1 MAHRTR
7 PDETRCAKT
16 ADSARHVAFNPPTSR
31 TEVSDHGA
39 SSCPPWGVLS
49 PPGGQSLFG
58 AHRHP
63 VAAGQSRRRPCR
75 YCVEHELQL
84 ALTSGSNNA
93 DAPSGSSTNP
103 TTDSP
108 SRCRPHRQPGAPNRP
123 TWRTETHMAHRTGP
137 RGAPK
142 THMAHRTGP
151 RGAPKTHMAH
161 RTRHGERYTARHVAF
176 NAPRRNSVR
185 QDRRLSPPRP
195 RQRAKTTTQPR
206 RRGPTPAQP
215 HPDRRHLQGNPGTM
229 KSTPT
234 DPPNDPNARC
244 EGFET
249 SLHLR
254 APSHAGRSGHH
265 HRHMVRDVAAPQGTV
280 AQRAAVQGLR
290 EPRTRPRHLQGAEG
304 SGTHQRRRQA
314 WVVKPFI
321 TDANRCARGES
332 NTSSSEMI
340 SPSGPASGTRQFG
353 YSSTVPGWF

>member
-84 ALTSGSNNA
+84 ALTGGSNNA

-123 TWRTETHMAHRTGP
+123 TWRTENSH
-137 RGAPK
+137 GAPNRP
-142 THMAHRTGP
+142 TWRTENSH
-151 RGAPKTHMAH
+151 GAPNRPTWRTENSHGAPNATWRAIH
-161 RTRHGERYTARHVAF
+161 R
-176 NAPRRNSVR
+176 
-185 QDRRLSPPRP
+185 PPCRV
-195 RQRAKTTTQPR
+195 QRAKTKLGAPRPPTQPATSASTR
-206 RRGPTPAQP
+206 QDDDSAATTGPYPCPTSPRPPTPTGESGDDEIDA
-215 HPDRRHLQGNPGTM
+215 DRPAERPER
-229 KSTPT
+229 PV
-234 DPPNDPNARC
+234 R
-244 EGFET
+244 
-249 SLHLR
+249 R
-254 APSHAGRSGHH
+254 
-265 HRHMVRDVAAPQGTV
+265 VRDVAAPQGTIARRTV
-280 AQRAAVQGLR
+280 RSPPPAHGSRRRCTSGHHR
-290 EPRTRPRHLQGAEG
+290 TESSRTRAPGA
-304 SGTHQRRRQA
+304 S
-314 WVVKPFI
+314 
-321 TDANRCARGES
+321 DATPAPPGGRG
-332 NTSSSEMI
+332 
-340 SPSGPASGTRQFG
+340 
-353 YSSTVPGWF
+353 

>member
-123 TWRTETHMAHRTGP
+123 TWRTWRTENSH
-137 RGAPK
+137 GAPNRP
-142 THMAHRTGP
+142 TWRTENSH
-151 RGAPKTHMAH
+151 GAPNATWRAIHRPPRPSQRAKTKLNAP
-161 RTRHGERYTARHVAF
+161 RQDGCAKTKL
-176 NAPRRNSVR
+176 NAPRRARAPKRNSASP
-185 QDRRLSPPRP
+185 LSVG
-195 RQRAKTTTQPR
+195 RALGLAG
-206 RRGPTPAQP
+206 GPTPALDGGP
-215 HPDRRHLQGNPGTM
+215 TRGLTGGPARRLDGG
-229 KSTPT
+229 PT
-234 DPPNDPNARC
+234 R
-244 EGFET
+244 
-249 SLHLR
+249 
-254 APSHAGRSGHH
+254 
-265 HRHMVRDVAAPQGTV
+265 
-280 AQRAAVQGLR
+280 GLDGG
-290 EPRTRPRHLQGAEG
+290 PTRPVPERVTCARHQTRQDTRRPPLGTPAGAEVREK
-304 SGTHQRRRQA
+304 QIRRRR
-314 WVVKPFI
+314 P
-321 TDANRCARGES
+321 RSLRRRGS
-332 NTSSSEMI
+332 ATACPSRRSRRSR
-340 SPSGPASGTRQFG
+340 PAASGPR
-353 YSSTVPGWF
+353 